1 MYVIKGFMEKI
12 KVSKFKF
19 IILLMMLIL
28 LVTVIFVRKNYCNAS
43 EEPTKIVVN
52 DVIETMNLDANSQ
65 GKIIVIDPGHGSKWD
80 MSMEPM
86 SPGSNKKRV
95 KSPVGAIGEYSK
107 VPEYKVDWEVSLKL
121 KRILEDKGF
130 VVVMTKSDISENPG
144 GIERAEIGNKAN
156 ARLVVR
162 IHADSFEDQSVNGA
176 TILAPEA
183 LSGDKKSLSEESS
196 RCANIILNTL
206 ANRVGVKDRG
216 VVLRDDLTAF
226 NWSNVPTLLIE
237 MGFLSNKNEDKL
249 LNTEDYQNKMA
260 QGIADGIEE
269 AVKIEW
275 DK

>member
-1 MYVIKGFMEKI
+1 MHVLKDFMEKI

-19 IILLMMLIL
+19 IILFMMFIL
-28 LVTVIFVRKNYCNAS
+28 LVTVIFIKGNLGNAS
-43 EEPTKIVVN
+43 EDPTKIIVN
-52 DVIETMNLDANSQ
+52 DVIETMNLNANSQ
-65 GKIIVIDPGHGSKWD
+65 GKVIVIDPGHGVKWD
-80 MSMEPM
+80 MSMEPI

-95 KSPVGAIGEYSK
+95 KSPVGAIGEHTK
-107 VPEYKVDWEVSLKL
+107 IPEYKVDWDVSLKL

-130 VVVMTKSDISENPG
+130 IVVITKSDISENPG

-176 TILAPEA
+176 TILVPEA
-183 LSGDKKSLSEESS
+183 LSEDKKSLSEESS

-206 ANRVGVKDRG
+206 ANEVGVKERG

-226 NWSNVPTLLIE
+226 NWSDVPTLLIE
-237 MGFLSNKNEDKL
+237 MGFLSNKDEDKL

-260 QGIADGIEE
+260 QAIADGIEE

-275 DK
+275 NK